1 MILEWFWHGDSHI
14 PLISRTTFLVSFG
27 VTLQYPHLS
36 STTELQCPMCIWKAL
51 IGFGRMNNVLRYTVT
66 YSCVNSS
73 NTPSFLNAS
82 WILEFY
88 LSKSLKN
95 PSHFRYSYLILFL
108 KFILFIWLFS
118 CIYFAP
124 SHMYAS
130 LRSQMRTLGPSK
142 LELLIPSHEKSYGCW
157 GWYTGLSGRTNNFLN
172 SGIIIPVLNYNFL
185 GFKILL

>member
-1 MILEWFWHGDSHI
+1 MILEWFWHGNSHI

-51 IGFGRMNNVLRYTVT
+51 IGFGRMNNVLSYTVT

-73 NTPSFLNAS
+73 NTPSFLNTS

-88 LSKSLKN
+88 QNLPKIPVILAIVT
-95 PSHFRYSYLILFL
+95 LIILFL

-124 SHMYAS
+124 SRMYAS

-142 LELLIPSHEKSYGCW
+142 LKLLIPSHEKSCGCW
-157 GWYTGLSGRTNNFLN
+157 GWYTGPAGRANNALN
-172 SGIIIPVLNYNFL
+172 SWTIIPVINYNFL
-185 GFKILL
+185 GFKIFL

>member
-95 PSHFRYSYLILFL
+95 PSHFHYSYFTYFIFEVYFVYMAVFLHLFCS
-108 KFILFIWLFS
+108 ITYVCFS
-118 CIYFAP
+118 QKPDENFG
-124 SHMYAS
+124 S
-130 LRSQMRTLGPSK
+130 L
-142 LELLIPSHEKSYGCW
+142 E
-157 GWYTGLSGRTNNFLN
+157 TGVIDT
-172 SGIIIPVLNYNFL
+172 
-185 GFKILL
+185 